1 VTGDAVRIELLYFDG
16 CPSYQTAEKL
26 LREVLVGSGRADR
39 IEMIRVADE
48 ADAQRLRFAGSPT
61 IRLNGVDPFLHGE
74 ANYGME
80 CRVFVTPEGLKGWPT
95 KDMLRTA
102 LKSMTE
108 VTR

>member
-1 VTGDAVRIELLYFDG
+1 VTCDAVRIELLYFDG

-48 ADAQRLRFAGSPT
+48 ADAQQLKFVGSPT

-74 ANYGME
+74 ANYGMQ

>member
-74 ANYGME
+74 ANYGMQ
-80 CRVFVTPEGLKGWPT
+80 CRVFVTPEGLRGWPT

>member
-1 VTGDAVRIELLYFDG
+1 MTGDAVRIELLYFDG

-26 LREVLVGSGRADR
+26 LREVLVGSSRADR

-74 ANYGME
+74 ANYGMQ